1 MAGAENP
8 GGLVFT
14 QPIQNSTALYGT
26 PGGIFGLLV
35 FLYATMWSLLIGAEL
50 SSVLIRWPKLT
61 GALRATWTSVNRS
74 SRCRPASSM
83 LACDFCAVDTVLL
96 RRLDVVF
103 SIELGTRRVC
113 MTGITVNP
121 VSRVG
126 GQPART

>member
-1 MAGAENP
+1 
-8 GGLVFT
+8 
-14 QPIQNSTALYGT
+14 
-26 PGGIFGLLV
+26 
-35 FLYATMWSLLIGAEL
+35 
-50 SSVLIRWPKLT
+50 
-61 GALRATWTSVNRS
+61 
-74 SRCRPASSM
+74 M
-83 LACDFCAVDTVLL
+83 LARDFYTVDAVLL